1 MRIFAKGM
9 VADTIKLT
17 AGGTDAIKISYR
29 FNATA
34 HWSEIMKL
42 RLDLA
47 KEAERKVQNYEV
59 IGAKVIEM
67 FNLVFGADCTKQIMD
82 FFEGH
87 LESMITNLT
96 PVFQYKIYPA
106 CEKARKAAIKARK
119 KSK

>member
-47 KEAERKVQNYEV
+47 KAMEKKYPDYQFIGTKVTD
-59 IGAKVIEM
+59 M
-67 FNLVFGADCTKQIMD
+67 FVLVFGKECSQQMLD
-82 FFEGH
+82 FFDGH
-87 LESMITNLT
+87 LETMITNIS

-106 CEKARKAAIKARK
+106 CENARKRAIKARK
-119 KSK
+119 HAK